1 MHDMHEIKR
10 AKRFNEGSLFFI
22 GSIGLLALFGGIIG
36 YLTGKWVKQAGHA
49 SANPFLSDVSFVAG
63 LSISSG
69 FVLLGIYIASAA
81 IYGLAMVHK
90 GVASNRA
97 LTGGLGGNPSSR
109 KAYPY
114 LILFYLGYSAA
125 FGVLTALEIGVHHS
139 PANAPLFV
147 GAASIGVVAMVWSA
161 LRLWSILDEFFRAI
175 WVEACALSSFILLTI
190 ALIGLVAI
198 KLELMT
204 ALSGYS
210 WLVLYQW
217 VYLITNG
224 WVAFKRD
231 PNMLSLR
238 EPADA

>member
-1 MHDMHEIKR
+1 MSEIKR
-10 AKRFNEGSLFFI
+10 AKRFNESSLFFL
-22 GSIGLLALFGGIIG
+22 GLIGLLVIFGASIG
-36 YLTGKWVKQAGHA
+36 YLTGKWVKQAGQA
-49 SANPFLSDVSFVAG
+49 GDSPFLSDVSFSTG
-63 LSISSG
+63 LSIGLG
-69 FVLLGIYIASAA
+69 FVLLGTYIISATL
-81 IYGLAMVHK
+81 YGLALMHK
-90 GVASNRA
+90 GVAGSRV

-125 FGVLTALEIGVHHS
+125 FGVLTVLEIGAHHS

-147 GAASIGVVAMVWSA
+147 GAASIGVAAMVWSA

-175 WVEACALSSFILLTI
+175 WVEACALSSFILLLI
-190 ALIGLVAI
+190 ALIGLVAN
-198 KLELMT
+198 KLELIP

-231 PNMLSLR
+231 PNILSLR
-238 EPADA
+238 EHADT

>member
-1 MHDMHEIKR
+1 MPETTR
-10 AKRFNEGSLFFI
+10 AKRFNESSLFFL
-22 GSIGLLALFGGIIG
+22 GSIGLLLLFGGSIG
-36 YLTGKWVKQAGHA
+36 YLTGKWVKQAEEIDA
-49 SANPFLSDVSFVAG
+49 ILYLAELSPGKS
-63 LSISSG
+63 LSIVSG
-69 FVLLGIYIASAA
+69 FGLLGVYIASAA
-81 IYGLAMVHK
+81 IYALAMVHK

-97 LTGGLGGNPSSR
+97 LTGGLGGSPSSR

-125 FGVLTALEIGVHHS
+125 FGVLTALEIGAPQS
-139 PANAPLFV
+139 PASAPLFV
-147 GAASIGVVAMVWSA
+147 GGASIGVAAMVWSA

-175 WVEACALSSFILLTI
+175 WVEGCALSSFILLLI
-190 ALIGLVAI
+190 ALIGLVAT
-198 KLELMT
+198 KLDLMP

-217 VYLITNG
+217 VYLTTYL

-238 EPADA
+238 EPADS